1 VSDKKRLG
9 GSRLTTNYRQDLRV
23 MPRGPWPWLCLI
35 VGVAFLVYVP
45 TWVENSA
52 PLGIGSADVNFAL
65 ITIMG
70 AIALNLLVGYT
81 GLLSMGHAAFLAL
94 GAFGAALLGV
104 KAGVPFWI
112 TVILSGCMGAL
123 VGALVG
129 LPSLRL
135 RGLYLLLSTLALNF
149 IALFLFLK
157 YQLHAF
163 GPAGINYPY
172 PSFLG
177 ITFNN
182 DTKWYFLLIVCV
194 IGTMLLSRNLLRSRD
209 GRAFVAVRDSDVAA
223 GVTGVNVAA
232 IKLKAFALSS
242 FIVAFA
248 GALYAYYV
256 STVNQDSFSL
266 DQVIGYYACVIVG
279 GLGSLSGAV
288 YGALLYSLLPPILTQ
303 LSNDVGP
310 NAPVIGPLLAQHA
323 SDLNLVIFGVVVLL
337 ILMVRPAGLASI
349 ASSIGQSFRRWPF
362 SS

>member
-1 VSDKKRLG
+1 VFDGR
-9 GSRLTTNYRQDLRV
+9 RMTTDYRQDLRV
-23 MPRGPWPWLCLI
+23 LPRRPWQRLWLLVAAALLI
-35 VGVAFLVYVP
+35 YAP
-45 TWVENSA
+45 TWVENQS
-52 PLGIGSADVNFAL
+52 PLGIGSANMNFAL

-70 AIALNLLVGYT
+70 AVALNLLVGYT

-112 TVILSGCMGAL
+112 TVILSGCMGAI
-123 VGALVG
+123 VGAIVG

-177 ITFNN
+177 ITFNT
-182 DTKWYFLLIVCV
+182 DTKWYFLLLICV
-194 IGTMLLSRNLLRSRD
+194 IGTLVLSRNLLRSRE

-223 GVTGVNVAA
+223 AVAGVNVSA

-256 STVNQDSFSL
+256 STVNQDTYTL
-266 DQVIGYYACVIVG
+266 NQVIGYYACVIVG

-288 YGALLYSLLPPILTQ
+288 YGALLYTFLPPILTQ
-303 LSNDVGP
+303 LSSDVGP

-337 ILMVRPAGLASI
+337 ILMVRPAGLASMA
-349 ASSIGQSFRRWPF
+349 ASVAQAFRRWPY